1 MEKINLK
8 NILYFIYKMIEKK
21 ILKINQEN
29 NQLNPCFKYIDNF
42 DIKINDNRF
51 SELFEIFKSIK
62 EQKEY

>member
-1 MEKINLK
+1 
-8 NILYFIYKMIEKK
+8 MIEKK

-62 EQKEY
+62 EQKEYLRRPYYFIKIFY